1 MTSVGAGESGSTG
14 LSADLLH
21 AAVQFDGRI
30 AIVIGAGCSLEEPT
44 GLKLASAYSIDA
56 HRQLVLEGLL
66 DEGECSAPD
75 DLSVLASAVWQ
86 KHGRQSPV
94 VERLPRQDFLM
105 AQPNEGYLVAA
116 ALLRERSIGAI
127 LTLNFDLAMSAA
139 LGVVGAR
146 EVTIVAGPSNTGE
159 LGAATVI
166 YLHRNVNETDP
177 EKWIL
182 RVEALAEE
190 WQGNWEE
197 AISQRVLTTPVVV
210 FAGLGSP
217 AAVLTDTVSRVREA
231 IDPSQHLAYLVD
243 PGESTQF
250 EAALGLSPEAHIR
263 MGWNQFMGLMAER
276 VVAELSAALAAA
288 GEELCT
294 AHGWSDEAAFVSD
307 LCDRLHGLGLVTT
320 GRVKAKWLLGRN
332 AYARDDDRRA
342 LVADLLLAIG
352 IVERAVGREARFLPE
367 GLVEFPQPAG
377 QAAVFLPVSGG
388 GTLRWAALEPRVRGA
403 IGRITPS
410 RSVHKILVGGVQGVR
425 PEDMAPPED
434 VVAGDV
440 EFDIVRGAPGL
451 DFITVDEIRAE
462 PSRGDRL
469 MG

>member
-1 MTSVGAGESGSTG
+1 MMSTGTDNPGSKG

-30 AIVIGAGCSLEEPT
+30 AMVVGAGCSLEEPT
-44 GLKLASAYSIDA
+44 GLKLASAYSMEA
-56 HRQLVLEGLL
+56 HRQLVVEGVL
-66 DEGECSAPD
+66 DEGECAAPE
-75 DLSVLASAVWQ
+75 DLSALASAVWQ

-105 AQPNEGYLVAA
+105 AQPNDGYLMAA
-116 ALLRERSIGAI
+116 ALLRERSLGAI
-127 LTLNFDLAMSAA
+127 LTLNFDLAMTAA
-139 LGVVGAR
+139 LGAVGAR
-146 EVTIVAGPSNTGE
+146 EVTVVAGPSNTGE
-159 LGAATVI
+159 LGAASVI
-166 YLHRNVNETDP
+166 YLHRNVNEVDP

-197 AISQRVLTTPVVV
+197 AISHRVMTTPVVV

-217 AAVLTDTVSRVREA
+217 AAVLTDTVSRVRKA
-231 IDPSQHLAYLVD
+231 TDPSQHQAYVVD
-243 PGESTQF
+243 PAEATPFQ
-250 EAALGLSPEAHIR
+250 AALELPPEAHIR
-263 MGWNQFMGLMAER
+263 MGWSQFMSFMAER
-276 VVAELSAALAAA
+276 VATELSAVLATA

-294 AHGWSDEAAFVSD
+294 AHGWRDEAVFVRD
-307 LCDRLHGLGLVTT
+307 LCERLYALGLVTT
-320 GRVKAKWLLGRN
+320 GKVRATWLLDRS

-342 LVADLLLAIG
+342 LVVDLLLAIG
-352 IVERAVGREARFLPE
+352 IVERTVGREARFLPD
-367 GLVEFPQPAG
+367 GLVELPQPAG

-388 GTLRWAALEPRVRGA
+388 GTLRWAALEPRVHAA

-410 RSVHKILVGGVQGVR
+410 GSVRKILVGGVQGVR

-451 DFITVDEIRAE
+451 DFVTVDEIRAD
-462 PSRGDRL
+462 PSLGERL
-469 MG
+469 VG

>member
-1 MTSVGAGESGSTG
+1 MTSVGPGESGSTG

-21 AAVQFDGRI
+21 AAVQFEGRI
-30 AIVIGAGCSLEEPT
+30 AIVVGAGCSLEEPT

-66 DEGECSAPD
+66 DEGECAAPD
-75 DLSVLASAVWQ
+75 DLSALASAVWQ

-197 AISQRVLTTPVVV
+197 AISQRVMTTPVVV

-217 AAVLTDTVSRVREA
+217 AAVLTDTVSRVHDA
-231 IDPSQHLAYLVD
+231 IDPSQHQAYLVD
-243 PGESTQF
+243 PAESTQF
-250 EAALGLSPEAHIR
+250 EATLGLSPEAHIR
-263 MGWNQFMGLMAER
+263 MGWNQFMSQMAER
-276 VVAELSAALAAA
+276 VAAELSAVLAAA
-288 GEELCT
+288 GKELCT

-307 LCDRLHGLGLVTT
+307 LCERLHALGLVTT
-320 GRVKAKWLLGRN
+320 GKVKAKWLLDRN

-352 IVERAVGREARFLPE
+352 IVERAVGREARFLPD
-367 GLVEFPQPAG
+367 GLVELPQPAG

-388 GTLRWAALEPRVRGA
+388 GTLRWAALEPRVHGA

-410 RSVHKILVGGVQGVR
+410 RSVHKVLVGGVQGVR
-425 PEDMAPPED
+425 PEDMAPPAD

-451 DFITVDEIRAE
+451 DFVTVDEVRAD
-462 PSRGDRL
+462 PSLSDRL
-469 MG
+469 VG